1 MRKRVFHLLV
11 AWSLATSAL
20 AAQTTV
26 EWTVFKSPGSE
37 FSVSLPV
44 KPDYDEK
51 TDSKPQGK
59 VVTHLYS
66 AKSENS
72 FFIIAFTDY
81 PVDVEAQGE
90 IDLDRD
96 NFMKEISATLVSEK
110 EVTQSGLHGREFTC
124 KNAKGLTARGRIFVE
139 RNRRAY
145 MAVYAAFETLF
156 DTAQSDRFLASF
168 EMNPKN

>member
-1 MRKRVFHLLV
+1 MPKRIFPLLV
-11 AWSLATSAL
+11 AWLLATSAL
-20 AAQTTV
+20 AAQTTA
-26 EWTVFKSPGSE
+26 EWTVFKSPGAE

-72 FFIIAFTDY
+72 FFIVAFTDY
-81 PVDVEAQGE
+81 PVDIEAQPE

-110 EVTQSGLHGREFTC
+110 EVMQSGLRGREFTC
-124 KNAKGLTARGRIFVE
+124 KKRENL
-139 RNRRAY
+139 RRAEP
-145 MAVYAAFETLF
+145 ARVHGSIRCVR
-156 DTAQSDRFLASF
+156 DCV
-168 EMNPKN
+168 